1 MKMHISLK
9 TFWETSI
16 DHNLESGYRNACFPV
31 VLTHHTLKPHKVTE
45 VTLKKL
51 QLIQSPVTLMVPTA
65 VNHQFNHLSSM
76 KVAQSM
82 CCQVYVN
89 LIQARAIG
97 EEGGST
103 EKIPL

>member
-1 MKMHISLK
+1 MKVHASLK

-16 DHNLESGYRNACFPV
+16 DHKLESGCRDACFPV

-45 VTLKKL
+45 VTLKNL
-51 QLIQSPVTLMVPTA
+51 PLIQSPVTLMVPTA
-65 VNHQFNHLSSM
+65 VNHQFNHLSSE
-76 KVAQSM
+76 KIAQSM
-82 CCQVYVN
+82 CCQVYIN

-97 EEGGST
+97 EEGGSI

>member
-1 MKMHISLK
+1 MKMHVSLK

-16 DHNLESGYRNACFPV
+16 DHNLESGHRNACFPV

-45 VTLKKL
+45 VPLKKL
-51 QLIQSPVTLMVPTA
+51 QLIQSPVNLMVPTA
-65 VNHQFNHLSSM
+65 VNHLSSV

-89 LIQARAIG
+89 LTQARAPG

>member
-1 MKMHISLK
+1 MKMHASLK
-9 TFWETSI
+9 TFWEMSI
-16 DHNLESGYRNACFPV
+16 DHKLKSRCRDACCPV

-45 VTLKKL
+45 MTLKKL
-51 QLIQSPVTLMVPTA
+51 QLIQSPVTLLVPTA
-65 VNHQFNHLSSM
+65 VNHRFNHLSSEEI
-76 KVAQSM
+76 AQSM
-82 CCQVYVN
+82 CCQVYIN